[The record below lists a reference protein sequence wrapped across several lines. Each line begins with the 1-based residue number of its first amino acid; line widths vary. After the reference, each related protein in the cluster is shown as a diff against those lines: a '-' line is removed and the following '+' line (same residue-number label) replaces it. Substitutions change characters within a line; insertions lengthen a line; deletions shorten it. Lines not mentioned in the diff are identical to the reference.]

1 MTKEKSDTPSI
12 FENVGAKQK
21 TDYPQ
26 MIAEQIKQMII
37 SKTLSPGDLLPSEP
51 KLCKAFGAGRST
63 VREAIKILK
72 AENIVEIKKGIGT
85 FIVNMPGVSKDPLGV
100 TFMDKRLALL
110 NLMETRLLI
119 EPNIAALAAKR
130 ADSNNIEKI
139 EKIVFETDEI
149 LKLNQSHM
157 EVDISFH
164 NAIAEATHNDVLSR
178 IIPIINESIKLGYE
192 ETRDILGS
200 FEKATMFH
208 HEVFEAIKQGDSE
221 AARRAMKKHIMQ
233 SMRDIVQKSKKQAS
247 ALDLQYNYITGGND
261 IEKR

>member
-1 MTKEKSDTPSI
+1 
-12 FENVGAKQK
+12 
-21 TDYPQ
+21 
-26 MIAEQIKQMII
+26 MIAQQIKQLII
-37 SKTLSPGDLLPSEP
+37 SKTLSPGDMLPSEP

-63 VREAIKILK
+63 VREAVKILK
-72 AENIVEIKKGIGT
+72 AENIIEIKQGVGT
-85 FIVNMPGVSKDPLGV
+85 FIVNTPGVSKDPLGV

-119 EPNIAALAAKR
+119 EPNIAALAAQR
-130 ADSNNIEKI
+130 ADSDNIKTI
-139 EKIVFETDEI
+139 EDIVVKTDEI
-149 LKLNQSHM
+149 LKTNQNHI
-157 EVDISFH
+157 EIDISFH
-164 NAIAEATHNDVLSR
+164 NAVAEATHNDVLSR

-200 FEKATMFH
+200 FEKATMYH
-208 HEVFEAIKQGDSE
+208 REVFEAIKKRDSD
-221 AARRAMKKHIMQ
+221 AARKAMKKHIMQ